1 MIHRDMLQGVPDK
14 QAEIEHTLD
23 DYERE
28 LLQAIEEGQLTPT
41 PGLVPDKVLL
51 EEAARKTLL
60 KSERLT
66 IRLTK
71 ADLQALKHC
80 AAREGVPY
88 HTLISSVLHKY
99 VTGQLV
105 PQQAPLSQHNTTAT
119 RA

>member
-1 MIHRDMLQGVPDK
+1 MTHRDMSQEAPDK

-28 LLQAIEEGQLTPT
+28 LLQAIEEGELAPT
-41 PGLVPDKVLL
+41 PGPIPDQALL
-51 EEAARKTLL
+51 EEAARKTLAQL
-60 KSERLT
+60 ERLT
-66 IRLTK
+66 IHLTK
-71 ADLQALKHC
+71 MDLQALKYC

-105 PQQAPLSQHNTTAT
+105 PQQVPRT
-119 RA
+119 